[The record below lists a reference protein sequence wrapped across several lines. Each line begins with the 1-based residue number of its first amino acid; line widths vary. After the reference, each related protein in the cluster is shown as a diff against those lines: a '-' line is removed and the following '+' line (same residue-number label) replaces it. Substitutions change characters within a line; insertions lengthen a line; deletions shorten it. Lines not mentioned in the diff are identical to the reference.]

1 MGVKVREK
9 ITGSGVWWVFVN
21 HNGMRKSKKVGTEKL
36 ANKTK
41 KEGLN
46 GQHL

>member
-21 HNGMRKSKKVGTEKL
+21 HKGMRKSKKVGTEKL
-36 ANKTK
+36 ANEIAKQR
-41 KEGLN
+41 G
-46 GQHL
+46 

>member
-21 HNGMRKSKKVGTEKL
+21 HN
-36 ANKTK
+36 KTK
-41 KEGLN
+41 KEVLN
-46 GQHL
+46 G